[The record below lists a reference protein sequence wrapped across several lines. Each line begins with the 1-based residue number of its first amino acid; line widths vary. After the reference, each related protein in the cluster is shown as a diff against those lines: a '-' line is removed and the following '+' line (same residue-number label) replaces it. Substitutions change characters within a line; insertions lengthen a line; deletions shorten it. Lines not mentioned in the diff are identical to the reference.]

1 MWSTHSRLLTFL
13 MNYLSFNICQ
23 GKYQLNMI
31 RWAQELSLIG
41 TNCLGL
47 SFFICKSPCI
57 CIIESTLVSIF
68 LYWSLFLWHFECSV
82 LIAQRRDTE
91 KRNTKS
97 TNINLIM
104 RWDQQI
110 YFCPFLCIPRCRS
123 IKQFSF
129 SSLSRTRCDVPF
141 LHELT
146 SVKNF
151 DILLRKG
158 NRVVHKRTYII

>member
-23 GKYQLNMI
+23 GKYLLNMI
-31 RWAQELSLIG
+31 LSAQELSLIG

-110 YFCPFLCIPRCRS
+110 YFFPFLCIPRCRS

-141 LHELT
+141 LHEINIR
-146 SVKNF
+146 KK
-151 DILLRKG
+151 LRHFTK
-158 NRVVHKRTYII
+158 KRK